1 MEVSHVLTAAEK
13 PATVD
18 ERARL
23 MLRRSDRFRDRSLMP
38 IEGKPVD
45 DARLAMPRRLTGL
58 SDHA

>member
-1 MEVSHVLTAAEK
+1 
-13 PATVD
+13 
-18 ERARL
+18 
-23 MLRRSDRFRDRSLMP
+23 MLRRSDRLRDRSLMP

>member
-1 MEVSHVLTAAEK
+1 MRGPRCSSTIGCDV
-13 PATVD
+13 P
-18 ERARL
+18 
-23 MLRRSDRFRDRSLMP
+23 RDRSLMP